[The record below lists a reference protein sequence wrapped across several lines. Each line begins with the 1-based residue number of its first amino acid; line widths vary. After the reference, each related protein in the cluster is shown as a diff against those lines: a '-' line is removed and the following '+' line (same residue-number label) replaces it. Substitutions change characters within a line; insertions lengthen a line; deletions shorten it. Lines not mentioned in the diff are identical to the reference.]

1 VRRRERFG
9 WRFIVSD
16 RVRGHPNKFA
26 MTSDDCLFCFACGA
40 PGAIDPGLGGCPQ
53 SRLGS
58 ARNGA
63 RRILCELLKPIP
75 SRGCWSTATWWDM
88 ISVVVKGPTAM
99 QRSAHALV
107 LGLLLCLLLLASS
120 IAWARHYRVT
130 AEPCPDRCKSTR
142 LSLCSACMGGVMTCA
157 QQHVCSNNRAV
168 VCGEESTV
176 SRTCWGPRIRW

>member
-1 VRRRERFG
+1 MRRRERFG

-40 PGAIDPGLGGCPQ
+40 PGAIDLGFGGCPKVAWA
-53 SRLGS
+53 RP
-58 ARNGA
+58 RNGA